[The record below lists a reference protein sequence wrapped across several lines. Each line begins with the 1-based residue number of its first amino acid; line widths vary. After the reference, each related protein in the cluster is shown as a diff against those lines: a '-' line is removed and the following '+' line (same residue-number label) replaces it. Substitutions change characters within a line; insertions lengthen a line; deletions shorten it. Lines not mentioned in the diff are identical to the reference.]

1 MCYLS
6 SLLIIGFLLGRSL
19 SLLNIFN
26 AKFCRSLKF
35 EDLLFSNFAFRLNVE
50 NIYKLGVNCS
60 KEEKERES
68 RKVEHH

>member
-1 MCYLS
+1 M
-6 SLLIIGFLLGRSL
+6 LLEFGISIYYGKLLP
-19 SLLNIFN
+19 LNILKATFS
-26 AKFCRSLKF
+26 RSLKF